1 MKQGKGSK
9 GRGDE
14 ADLTSCPSFG
24 PVQDH
29 LGFVP
34 AQMLTSS
41 VRGQEQE
48 CAQGQNVQP
57 ALNHTMLT
65 SAKGLTISKRNFFG
79 LLQLPSP
86 VRAFATTSV
95 LRNQQDDKLLVE
107 ALRGQT
113 ESNGFTPMAPGTQ
126 KEKKAPAAPRPSS
139 SVLLV
144 SPNNQVLL
152 LQRVKQ
158 SSSFASAHVFPGG
171 NVSSYHDGE
180 PPAIESPDRHVD
192 SEVYRMAAVRETF
205 EESGILLARNNG
217 FGRLIEVP
225 EGEREE
231 GRRLVHDNKVPF
243 TQWLAQKGGRADTE
257 GLVPFTRWVTPTNV
271 PKRFTTQ
278 MYLYFLP
285 TLSSTPLSGAAQD
298 DSEAEVKIPVPTTD
312 GGLEHTTA
320 RFLPAS
326 AWLRLAQEGRIILF
340 PPQFFLLHQVA
351 QHFDGLSSPTAYDS
365 ISRKSLPRD
374 ELEARR
380 KSLIGFVKTGDPPWT
395 EKCISP
401 SVQPPRGGKRR
412 EDGRVV
418 LGLNR
423 PGPELEEAKTGR
435 KGVADQC
442 VLVDFKKEGPRRLA
456 VISREE
462 AMGILPKL

>member
-1 MKQGKGSK
+1 M
-9 GRGDE
+9 
-14 ADLTSCPSFG
+14 TPSI
-24 PVQDH
+24 
-29 LGFVP
+29 
-34 AQMLTSS
+34 A
-41 VRGQEQE
+41 
-48 CAQGQNVQP
+48 
-57 ALNHTMLT
+57 
-65 SAKGLTISKRNFFG
+65 TI
-79 LLQLPSP
+79 LQLPAYI
-86 VRAFATTSV
+86 RAFATS
-95 LRNQQDDKLLVE
+95 RSFRAGNEDQLLNE

-113 ESNGFTPMAPGTQ
+113 ASNGFSPMASG
-126 KEKKAPAAPRPSS
+126 KEKKPPAVPRPSA

-158 SSSFASAHVFPGG
+158 SSAFPSAHVFPGG
-171 NVSSYHDGE
+171 NVSANHDGQL
-180 PPAIESPDRHVD
+180 PPPESADRHVD
-192 SEVYRMAAVRETF
+192 NQVYRMAAVRETF

-225 EGEREE
+225 EAERGE
-231 GRRLVHDNKVPF
+231 GRRLVHDNKVTFP
-243 TQWLAQKGGRADTE
+243 QWLAKKGGRADTE
-257 GLVPFTRWVTPTNV
+257 GLIPFTRWVTPTNV

-285 TLSSTPLSGAAQD
+285 TLNSTPITEAAQD
-298 DSEAEVKIPVPTTD
+298 DEDAEVRIPVPTTD

-326 AWLRLAQEGRIILF
+326 VWLRLAQEGRIILF

-351 QHFDGLSSPTAYDS
+351 QHFDNLPSPTAYGS
-365 ISRKSLPRD
+365 ISREPIRRE
-374 ELEARR
+374 ELEERR
-380 KSLIGFVKTGDPPWT
+380 KRLQDFVKTSEPPWT

-401 SVQPPRGGKRR
+401 TVQPPRGGQRR

-423 PGPELEEAKTGR
+423 PGPELESARTGR
-435 KGVADQC
+435 KGVAEQC
-442 VLVDFKKEGPRRLA
+442 VLVEFKKEGPRKLA

-462 AMGILPKL
+462 AMGAPAKL

>member
-1 MKQGKGSK
+1 
-9 GRGDE
+9 
-14 ADLTSCPSFG
+14 
-24 PVQDH
+24 
-29 LGFVP
+29 
-34 AQMLTSS
+34 MLT
-41 VRGQEQE
+41 
-48 CAQGQNVQP
+48 
-57 ALNHTMLT
+57 T
-65 SAKGLTISKRNFFG
+65 AKSIASTRPTITRV
-79 LLQLPSP
+79 LQLPP
-86 VRAFATTSV
+86 AIRTFATYSCF
-95 LRNQQDDKLLVE
+95 RNQQDDKLLQE
-107 ALRGQT
+107 ALRGQI
-113 ESNGFTPMAPGTQ
+113 ESNGFTLMAPEQQ
-126 KEKKAPAAPRPSS
+126 KQKKEPAVPRPSS
-139 SVLLV
+139 SVLVV

-171 NVSSYHDGE
+171 NVSAFHDGE
-180 PPAIESPDRHVD
+180 PSAPETPERHVD
-192 SEVYRMAAVRETF
+192 SEIYRMAAIRETF

-225 EGEREE
+225 EAEREE
-231 GRRLVHDNKVPF
+231 GRKLVHGNKTPF
-243 TQWLAQKGGRADTE
+243 PQWLAKKGGRADTE

-278 MYLYFLP
+278 MYMYFLP
-285 TLSSTPLSGAAQD
+285 TMNVTPLSGSAQD
-298 DSEAEVKIPVPTTD
+298 DSEAEIQIPSPTTD

-351 QHFDGLSSPTAYDS
+351 QHFDGLSAPTAYGS
-365 ISRKSLPRD
+365 ISRDPLPRE

-380 KSLIGFVKTGDPPWT
+380 KRLLEFVKTGEPAWT

-401 SVQPPRGGKRR
+401 SVQPPRDGKRR

-423 PGPELEEAKTGR
+423 PGPELEAANTGR

-462 AMGILPKL
+462 AMDASPKL

>member
-1 MKQGKGSK
+1 MLNGI
-9 GRGDE
+9 
-14 ADLTSCPSFG
+14 TSRANTLKS
-24 PVQDH
+24 
-29 LGFVP
+29 L
-34 AQMLTSS
+34 SS
-41 VRGQEQE
+41 
-48 CAQGQNVQP
+48 
-57 ALNHTMLT
+57 
-65 SAKGLTISKRNFFG
+65 
-79 LLQLPSP
+79 LPICLAIRSI
-86 VRAFATTSV
+86 TTSQP
-95 LRNQQDDKLLVE
+95 LLSKQEDKQLTE

-113 ESNGFTPMAPGTQ
+113 ESNGGNPMAK
-126 KEKKAPAAPRPSS
+126 KEPSIPRPSA

-158 SSSFASAHVFPGG
+158 SSSFPSAHVFPGG
-171 NVSSYHDGE
+171 NVSTFHDGE
-180 PPAIESPDRHVD
+180 PAAPESPERHID

-217 FGRLIEVP
+217 FGRLLEVSDA
-225 EGEREE
+225 ERDE
-231 GRRLVHDNKVPF
+231 GRRLVHGNKVPF
-243 TQWLAQKGGRADTE
+243 TKWLSQKGGRADLE

-285 TLSSTPLSGAAQD
+285 TLNSTPLSEAASQD
-298 DSEAEVKIPVPTTD
+298 DDEAEVRIPVPTTD
-312 GGLEHTTA
+312 GGLEHTNA
-320 RFLPAS
+320 RWLPAS

-351 QHFDGLSSPTAYDS
+351 QHFDNLSSPTAYGS
-365 ISRKSLPRD
+365 ISRESIPRD

-380 KSLIGFVKTGDPPWT
+380 KRLSDFVKTGDPPWT

-401 SVQPPRGGKRR
+401 SVQPRRDGKRR

-423 PGPELEEAKTGR
+423 PGPELEASKTGR
-435 KGVADQC
+435 KGVVEQC
-442 VLVDFKKEGPRRLA
+442 VLVDFKKDGPRRLA

-462 AMGILPKL
+462 AMGGESKL